1 MKDQP
6 ECDQPHNHEQT
17 KPVPSFDWG
26 GESKANSFRQFFCRI
41 PLSPVRLISH
51 LVTTSYSIALAVCF
65 FGQIGIVIS
74 FRVLLLWF

>member
-1 MKDQP
+1 MKYQP
-6 ECDQPHNHEQT
+6 ECDQSHNHEQT

-26 GESKANSFRQFFCRI
+26 KARQTVFANFFCWI

-51 LVTTSYSIALAVCF
+51 LITTSYSIALAVCF
-65 FGQIGIVIS
+65 FGQIGIFIS